1 MGPIHTGSGLNGAVA
16 AMVNGYLHVCGGYD
30 GTILIINSNKDITI
44 TITKITTN
52 MEQLL
57 HCQPEY
63 V

>member
-44 TITKITTN
+44 TKITTN